1 MTIDSAIKS
10 IADLGLTIVLSGI
23 VVYVLIKA
31 INIFFAKWNF
41 NKEHKYHDKAINLRN
56 EIGMKIQDVIKGF
69 LMDHEGARLE
79 VIEFSNSVQSV
90 AFLPFRYMTCT
101 YEVFEYGRDPIGH
114 KIDRVSTSL
123 FTNFFTYLQSHP
135 YHLFNINDTDDE
147 ISGRIA
153 SLFEGTGDIQQV
165 VSVLMKTPY
174 DKAIGFICF
183 KKVNPSSSDIEDCV
197 KLSEQISGMLSIND
211 IKHR

>member
-10 IADLGLTIVLSGI
+10 IADLGITIVLSGI

-31 INIFFAKWNF
+31 INVFFAKWDYTTK
-41 NKEHKYHDKAINLRN
+41 NKRHDEAINLRS
-56 EIGMKIQDVIKGF
+56 EIGVNIQKVIKGF
-69 LMDHEGARLE
+69 LMDHDGMRLE

-101 YEVFEYGRDPIGH
+101 YEVFEYGKEPIGH

-123 FTNFFTYLQSHP
+123 FTNFFTYLQSHA
-135 YHLFNINDTDDE
+135 YHLFDIMDKNDE
-147 ISGRIA
+147 IGGRIA
-153 SLFEGTGDIQQV
+153 TLFEGTGDQQKV
-165 VSVLMKTPY
+165 LSVLMKTPY

-183 KKVNPSSSDIEDCV
+183 KKENITQVDIDDCI
-197 KLSEQISGMLSIND
+197 KLGEQISGMLSIND
-211 IKHR
+211 VKR